1 MNRCSWPG
9 TSSKEEKP
17 WGHEISWTGL
27 FHGKEIFIKSG
38 FRTSLKFNV
47 QKNELLYVQSGRV
60 IAEYADE
67 GHFKDSNKCP
77 ASARE
82 LLPGDILNV
91 QAGCP
96 YRLSALDN
104 SIVFEI
110 SDRGAFRRVIIE
122 DDYGRESKDSSQE
135 KLIFKPLIGQ

>member
-17 WGHEISWTGL
+17 WGHEISWAGL

-47 QKNELLYVQSGRV
+47 QKNELLYVQSGLV

-67 GHFKDSNKCP
+67 GHFKDSAKCP
-77 ASARE
+77 SSARW
-82 LLPGDILNV
+82 LVPGDILNV

-96 YRLSALDN
+96 YRLSAKED

-110 SDRGAFRRVIIE
+110 SDKGSFDRVIIE
-122 DDYGRESKDSSQE
+122 DDYGRASDDLTEE
-135 KLIFKPLIGQ
+135 KLIFNPLG